1 MKCFKL
7 WLCFIAGVMAVN
19 AKTASSSDGIVTEE
33 DLFAEID
40 FVSGVTHLKQD
51 LKQVPAAVTII
62 DRRTIESS
70 TAVDLVDL
78 FRLVP
83 GFQVY
88 FFHGNKPGVTHHI
101 HGGQYSR
108 RLEVKIDGRSVYEP
122 LLSSVE
128 WNTLGVELDDIE
140 YIEVVRGSNSAAD
153 GSNAFIASINI
164 VTRSP
169 LADLGTKVSVKT
181 GSQDI
186 NSQTISHSYQLGQL
200 ATRTTL
206 KASRNEGF
214 DDFEGNDIDD
224 SADTFTFRYQGL
236 WTPTVT
242 DTINFQIGTGDTKTT
257 IGPSDYHNRHWKN
270 KYQHLNWKRITNDW
284 SDFEFALYHNE
295 IDFTDDDISYDVKT
309 ALYLYGADENG
320 VSLHQQMQV
329 LEGKDLADGIV
340 MDADF
345 QQKLEDADPNA
356 IISEPSY
363 AHFSDRWDAEIRS
376 NIYPS
381 DNFRMSLGL
390 GSRYDSFETELF
402 LGGPGKV
409 SQVNN
414 RFNANFEW
422 TATDNLTLNY
432 GHVVEKIRDQ
442 SGTSSFRAAANYQY
456 NNDQIFRL
464 AANKSYRDPTLLEA
478 NQNTIYTVDSN
489 GDEIIVYTGVFA
501 DSDISK
507 EKLISR
513 EIGYLG
519 SFNNKSILVDFRY
532 FYEDLSNLIG
542 ERRED
547 SDGPLQDIVNVIDNI
562 ERVKLRGIE
571 WQFQYKP
578 TNQFLLSFNHSYID
592 DADGDSLYRSY
603 KPNDPEAQDADC
615 PIINNDEFC
624 DIENLIPKNMV
635 NLLASYTLPSY
646 SNLPNGLNAFFSGLR
661 LSGSYHYKSSYTPR
675 VFDEEFPPSHS
686 RIDLMVSKRWR
697 HADNWVEL
705 SLAAQNAGSDYSE
718 HFSYN
723 KFQSKYILELR
734 MGSN

>member
-1 MKCFKL
+1 MKNSQLGTCFL
-7 WLCFIAGVMAVN
+7 MALLAVN
-19 AKTASSSDGIVTEE
+19 AKTAFSDDWVITEE

-40 FVSGVTHLKQD
+40 YVSGVTHLKQD

-88 FFHGNKPGVTHHI
+88 FFHGNKPGVTYHV
-101 HGGQYSR
+101 HGGEYSR

-128 WNTLGVELDDIE
+128 WNTLGVELDDVE
-140 YIEVVRGSNSAAD
+140 YIEVVRGSNAAAD

-169 LADLGTKVSVKT
+169 LADLGTKVSFKT
-181 GSQDI
+181 GSHGI
-186 NSQTISHSYQLGQL
+186 NARAISHSSQLGQL

-206 KASRNEGF
+206 KASRNDGF
-214 DDFEGNDIDD
+214 ENFKGKDIPD

-257 IGPSDYHNRHWKN
+257 IGPKDYHKRHWKN

-284 SDFEFALYHNE
+284 SDFEFGLYHNE
-295 IDFTDDDISYDVKT
+295 IDFSDNETAYDVET
-309 ALYLYGADENG
+309 ALDNFGAYEKYDG
-320 VSLHQQMQV
+320 LSFSQYV
-329 LEGKDLADGIV
+329 EGDNGIV
-340 MDADF
+340 MPSDL
-345 QQKLEDADPNA
+345 QEILENADPNTVIA
-356 IISEPSY
+356 QPSY
-363 AHFSDRWDAEIRS
+363 AHFSNRWDAEIRS
-376 NIYPS
+376 NIYPM

-402 LGGPGKV
+402 LGGPGEV
-409 SQVNN
+409 SQVSN
-414 RFNANFEW
+414 RLNSNFEW
-422 TATDNLTLNY
+422 TATDNLTFNY
-432 GHVVEKIRDQ
+432 GHVTEKIRDQ
-442 SGTSSFRAAANYQY
+442 DGSSSFRAAANYQY
-456 NNDQIFRL
+456 SNQHIFRL
-464 AANKSYRDPTLLEA
+464 AASESYREPTLLEA
-478 NQNTIYTVDSN
+478 NQNTIFTYDNN
-489 GDEIIVYTGVFA
+489 GDEIIIYSGVFA
-501 DSDISK
+501 DSDISS

-519 SFNNKSILVDFRY
+519 SFYNKSIVLDLRLFN
-532 FYEDLSNLIG
+532 EDLSNLIG

-547 SDGPLQDIVNVIDNI
+547 SDNPLQDIVNVIDNV
-562 ERVKLRGIE
+562 ETANLKGIE
-571 WQFQYKP
+571 WQLQYKP
-578 TNQFLLSFNHSYID
+578 TNQFLLNLNHSYID
-592 DADGDSLYRSY
+592 ADGNSLYRSF

-615 PIINNDEFC
+615 ELINNNEVC
-624 DIENLIPKNMV
+624 DIKNMIPKNMV
-635 NLLASYTLPSY
+635 NLLASYTLPS
-646 SNLPNGLNAFFSGLR
+646 GIQ

-675 VFDEEFPPSHS
+675 VFDEKFPPSHS
-686 RIDLMVSKRWR
+686 RIDLRVSKRWR
-697 HADNWVEL
+697 YANNWVEL
-705 SLAAQNAGSDYSE
+705 SLAVQNAGSDYSE
-718 HFSYN
+718 YFSDN
-723 KFQSKYILELR
+723 KFQSKYIFGLR